1 MLTFLHHW
9 KYGRLIPLNEKN
21 RSKLAIIINLMVK
34 LLMKQAFWPLVG
46 FTAILLIGFSF
57 VAYFQQKYQMFVI
70 PLIFFNICLFVW
82 ILQFYCIV
90 CAGFVAWS
98 VPLFYL
104 KFKFREIHRMI
115 EIYVKHNNMIA
126 LKNSISLHNTLSVQ
140 TRLIDD
146 VFMFVIFILYY
157 VASPALMLFLY
168 LSHAKNT
175 LYLVRPIFIFIL
187 SLVYFVVFYLNLVC
201 AQISHSAAKPRTVLF
216 KWLIERDGKIE
227 DRIKIMQFIEKLSRS
242 DIGFHCWNLFPMNN
256 YRFYE
261 YIANCARTYFL
272 ILGLIESV

>member
-1 MLTFLHHW
+1 M
-9 KYGRLIPLNEKN
+9 
-21 RSKLAIIINLMVK
+21 SK

-46 FTAILLIGFSF
+46 FTAIILITSSF

-98 VPLFYL
+98 APLFYL

-115 EIYVKHNNMIA
+115 EIYVKHNNMMA
-126 LKNSISLHNTLSVQ
+126 LKNLISQHNTLSVQ

-168 LSHAKNT
+168 LLRAKDT
-175 LYLVRPIFIFIL
+175 IDLVRPIIIFIL
-187 SLVYFVVFYLNLVC
+187 FLVYFVVFYLNLVC
-201 AQISHSAAKPRTVLF
+201 AQISHTAAKPRTLLF
-216 KWLIERDGKIE
+216 KVLIESHCSID
-227 DRIKIMQFIEKLSRS
+227 DRIKIMQFIEKLSGP

-256 YRFYE
+256 YTFYE
-261 YIANCARTYFL
+261 YVANCACTYFL
-272 ILGLIESV
+272 LLDLVESV

>member
-1 MLTFLHHW
+1 
-9 KYGRLIPLNEKN
+9 
-21 RSKLAIIINLMVK
+21 MVK

-70 PLIFFNICLFVW
+70 PLIFFNVCLFVW
-82 ILQFYCIV
+82 SLQFYCIV

-104 KFKFREIHRMI
+104 KFKFKEVHAMI
-115 EIYVKHNNMIA
+115 ETCVKHNNMIA
-126 LKNSISLHNTLSVQ
+126 LKNLISQHNTLSVQ

-168 LSHAKNT
+168 LSHAKEHPLFSPT
-175 LYLVRPIFIFIL
+175 HFYFYPIVGLFRSIL
-187 SLVYFVVFYLNLVC
+187 SESGL
-201 AQISHSAAKPRTVLF
+201 
-216 KWLIERDGKIE
+216 
-227 DRIKIMQFIEKLSRS
+227 RS
-242 DIGFHCWNLFPMNN
+242 DQSFGSETAHSSVQM
-256 YRFYE
+256 
-261 YIANCARTYFL
+261 ADRTRWKNWGQNQDNAVHRETEL
-272 ILGLIESV
+272 IWHRVSLLEFISDE